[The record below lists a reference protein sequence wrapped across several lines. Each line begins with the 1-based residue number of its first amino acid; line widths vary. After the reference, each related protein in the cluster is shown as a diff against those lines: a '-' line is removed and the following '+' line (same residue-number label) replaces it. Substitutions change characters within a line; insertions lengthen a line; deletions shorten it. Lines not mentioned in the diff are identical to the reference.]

1 MRVFLLKEKMKVVSS
16 LIIDILSCLHFVAQ
30 ADESYAECP
39 NCGAIYGTIDCLWVC
54 CDGCDSW
61 FDINCTLLNP
71 NEIPDVYYCNFCLA

>member
-39 NCGAIYGTIDCLWVC
+39 NCGAI
-54 CDGCDSW
+54 CDH
-61 FDINCTLLNP
+61 N
-71 NEIPDVYYCNFCLA
+71 